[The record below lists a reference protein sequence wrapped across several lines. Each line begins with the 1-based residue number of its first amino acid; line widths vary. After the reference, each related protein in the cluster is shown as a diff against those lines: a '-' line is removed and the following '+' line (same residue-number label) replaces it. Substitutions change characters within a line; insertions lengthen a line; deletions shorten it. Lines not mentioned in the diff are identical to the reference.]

1 MPRHCG
7 CRRQGQS
14 GGKSGA
20 RIGRPRVP
28 AEQQTGV
35 GIRIRPHPPG
45 GAFSHGKCPVDE
57 TKRGAAAFA
66 LGANARKVY
75 YWGALAGKRR
85 GLRFDPELLYAGA
98 MFHDMGLTDQ
108 HSSADEPFEV
118 DGANAARDFLRL
130 TRRSIEPAF
139 AG

>member
-35 GIRIRPHPPG
+35 GIIIRPHPPG
-45 GAFSHGKCPVDE
+45 GALLAGWTDQIEIATQRVVSLLSFQEAIGEQSTVNVVADKRAVIADGS
-57 TKRGAAAFA
+57 TKR
-66 LGANARKVY
+66 AR
-75 YWGALAGKRR
+75 GGKKPR
-85 GLRFDPELLYAGA
+85 G
-98 MFHDMGLTDQ
+98 
-108 HSSADEPFEV
+108 SSALI
-118 DGANAARDFLRL
+118 A
-130 TRRSIEPAF
+130 
-139 AG
+139 